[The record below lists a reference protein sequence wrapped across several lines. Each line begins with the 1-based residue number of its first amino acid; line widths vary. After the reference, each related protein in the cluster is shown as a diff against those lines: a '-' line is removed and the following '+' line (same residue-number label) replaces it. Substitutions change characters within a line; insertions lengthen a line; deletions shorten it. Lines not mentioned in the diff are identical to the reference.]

1 MKILVNTKALKTQMN
16 ISQSMMEKVVIN
28 QTQALEGRKAMLPL
42 SYLCLSEGDQGSL
55 SHIRLRFVL
64 TIVIASSY

>member
-16 ISQSMMEKVVIN
+16 ISQSMMEKDVIN

-42 SYLCLSEGDQGSL
+42 S
-55 SHIRLRFVL
+55 
-64 TIVIASSY
+64 